1 MKDELKNLAK
11 LLIPYTFFLY
21 IIQFYF
27 QTEVLSM
34 EFYYSLTS
42 IYLFH
47 FVLTFVILISLIT
60 IKKFFFEKIGFAFM
74 ALSLIKMLASILFLV
89 PLIKMEN
96 IDYIP
101 DVLSFFIP
109 YFLFLLFEIMFS
121 VNLLIAI
128 PYD

>member
-1 MKDELKNLAK
+1 MKEELINLAK

-27 QTEVLSM
+27 QTEVLSI
-34 EFYYSLTS
+34 EFYYSLSS
-42 IYLFH
+42 IYVFH
-47 FVLTFVILISLIT
+47 FISTFVILTSLIT

-74 ALSLIKMLASILFLV
+74 ALSLIKMLASIIFLI

-101 DVLSFFIP
+101 DVLSFFIS

-121 VNLLIAI
+121 VKLLNVI
-128 PYD
+128 PNE

>member
-1 MKDELKNLAK
+1 MKEELINLAK

-34 EFYYSLTS
+34 EFYYSITS

-47 FVLTFVILISLIT
+47 FVLTFVILTSLII

-74 ALSLIKMLASILFLV
+74 AFSLIKMLASILFLV

-121 VNLLIAI
+121 VKLLNVI
-128 PYD
+128 PNE